1 MTQKTPKLRFKEF
14 SNALWPVKNF
24 PRRQPCRIPWPQP
37 QKGSKNGRYQGYC
50 PKSGASPGKRPAILQ
65 RTKALSSDN
74 ASRNSSFTAFST
86 AGAKAKMAFVF
97 CRTRSPS
104 LRIAFV
110 KYLFPG
116 EKASLQIRQGSN
128 RNAGKAQAAIAS
140 ISLIPKDA
148 GKRRALAAQLVKKV
162 WVCWWTGEQVP
173 PPAPRLK
180 LKFEPWPF
188 RLG

>member
-1 MTQKTPKLRFKEF
+1 MQDSLAATAERRQKTVIIRDMATKA
-14 SNALWPVKNF
+14 ALPLAN
-24 PRRQPCRIPWPQP
+24 
-37 QKGSKNGRYQGYC
+37 
-50 PKSGASPGKRPAILQ
+50 RPAILQ

-97 CRTRSPS
+97 CRISRPS

-116 EKASLQIRQGSN
+116 EKASLQIRQGRN

-180 LKFEPWPF
+180 FKFLPWPVS
-188 RLG
+188 RGC